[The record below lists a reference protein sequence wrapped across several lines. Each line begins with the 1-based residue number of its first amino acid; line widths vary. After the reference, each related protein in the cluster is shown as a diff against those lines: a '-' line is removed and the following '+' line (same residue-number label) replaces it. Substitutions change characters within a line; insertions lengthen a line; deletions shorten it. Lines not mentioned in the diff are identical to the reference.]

1 MKQIIRP
8 FTPEAKARLANLPR
22 PIISRFDSAL
32 GSTQE
37 TLERELHEL
46 GTPQWGPRSE
56 YILMMDVEESDLRID
71 GAIRANAKPHSQQ
84 VAVSFESKDG
94 PLLFACGRF
103 TTWQD
108 NLRAIALGLEA
119 LRKVDRYGI
128 TQSDEQYTGFRA
140 LPPGVPMP
148 AAKMTLDEAARFLIE
163 QSGGEGWS
171 VERVLNDADV
181 ASQLYRLAARK
192 LHPDAGGD
200 HDLFVRLGEAHKLI
214 KEANDA

>member
-1 MKQIIRP
+1 MKQTIRP

-22 PIISRFDSAL
+22 AINSRFDSAL
-32 GSTQE
+32 WSTE
-37 TLERELHEL
+37 DTLERELREL
-46 GTPQWGPRSE
+46 GVRGE
-56 YILMMDVEESDLRID
+56 YVLMMDVEESDLRLD

-84 VAVSFESKDG
+84 VAVAFETKRG

-140 LPPGVPMP
+140 LPAATPMP
-148 AAKMTLDEAARFLIE
+148 SSMTVEDATEFLLEHAGDDEHTPRNVLDDPALADTLYRRAAK
-163 QSGGEGWS
+163 
-171 VERVLNDADV
+171 
-181 ASQLYRLAARK
+181 K
-192 LHPDAGGD
+192 LHPDAGGSEE
-200 HDLFVRLGEAHKLI
+200 LFSELGNAIALVRA
-214 KEANDA
+214 AS

>member
-1 MKQIIRP
+1 MKQVIRP

-37 TLERELHEL
+37 TLEHELREL
-46 GTPQWGPRSE
+46 GVRQWSGE

-84 VAVSFESKDG
+84 VAVSFEPKDG

-140 LPPGVPMP
+140 LPSGVPMP

-171 VERVLNDADV
+171 VERVLSDADV

-192 LHPDAGGD
+192 LHPDAGGA
-200 HDLFVRLGEAHKLI
+200 HDLFVKLGEAHKLI
-214 KEANDA
+214 VEATNA

>member
-8 FTPEAKARLANLPR
+8 FTPEAATRLANLPR
-22 PIISRFDSAL
+22 PERSRFDSAL
-32 GSTQE
+32 WQSEE
-37 TLERELHEL
+37 TLHHELRELGVKE
-46 GTPQWGPRSE
+46 SAE
-56 YILMMDVEESDLRID
+56 YVLMMDVEESDIRLD
-71 GAIRANAKPHSQQ
+71 GAIRANAKPHSQH
-84 VAVSFESKDG
+84 VAVAFESKRG

-140 LPPGVPMP
+140 LPGMVPVPKPFVSAEEAAEFMVEATGVEVGGHTRAGLLLCDRDAIDRVYRQ
-148 AAKMTLDEAARFLIE
+148 AAKR
-163 QSGGEGWS
+163 
-171 VERVLNDADV
+171 
-181 ASQLYRLAARK
+181 

-200 HDLFVRLGEAHKLI
+200 PDEFVRLGQARELLVSL
-214 KEANDA
+214 